1 MFTTKRQKPM
11 KAKYRI
17 TQTLLSSWLYVYKS
31 DSGWEDFLSTLNR
44 QSKPKTKAM
53 LDGIRFENIINACL
67 DGQELDPELEWA
79 EPISKLLPILKG
91 SQKQVSVFR
100 DITVDGV
107 PFTLH
112 GVLDFLKAGVIYD
125 TKFSK
130 TYKVGKYLDSPQ
142 HPMYFELVPEA
153 YEFQYLICDGKYVYK
168 ERYRPDE
175 VEPIEVKIRQF
186 MNFLDRENL
195 VDAYCKLWKIK

>member
-1 MFTTKRQKPM
+1 MNTRF
-11 KAKYRI
+11 RI
-17 TQTLLSSWLYVYKS
+17 TQTLLNSWLYVYKT
-31 DSGWEDFLSTLNR
+31 DSGWTDFLDTLNR
-44 QSKPKTKAM
+44 KKNPPTKAM
-53 LDGIRFENIINACL
+53 LDGIKFENIINACL
-67 DGQELDPELEWA
+67 DGQELDMSLEWS
-79 EPISKLLPILKG
+79 EPISQLLPILDG
-91 SQKQVSVFR
+91 SQQQVTVFK

-107 PFTLH
+107 PFVLH
-112 GVLDFLKAGVIYD
+112 GVLDFLKAGVIFD

-168 ERYRPDE
+168 EAYRPDE

-186 MNFLDRENL
+186 MNFLDKENL
-195 VDAYCKLWKIK
+195 VDVFCNLWKIK

>member
-1 MFTTKRQKPM
+1 MNTR
-11 KAKYRI
+11 YRI
-17 TQTLLSSWLYVYKS
+17 TQTLLNSWLYVYKT
-31 DSGWEDFLSTLNR
+31 DSGWEDFLATLHR

-53 LDGIRFENIINACL
+53 LDGIHFENIINACL
-67 DGQELDPELEWA
+67 DSQALDMSLEWA
-79 EPISKLLPILKG
+79 ESISQLVQVLDG
-91 SQKQVSVFR
+91 SQKQVAIFK
-100 DITVDGV
+100 DFTVDGV
-107 PFTLH
+107 PFVLH
-112 GVLDFLKAGVIYD
+112 GILDFLKAGVIFD

-130 TYKVGKYLDSPQ
+130 TYKVDKYLESPQ

-168 ERYRPDE
+168 ETYRPDE

-195 VDAYCKLWKIK
+195 VDTFCNLWKTK

>member
-1 MFTTKRQKPM
+1 MST
-11 KAKYRI
+11 KYRI
-17 TQTLLSSWLYVYKS
+17 TQTLLNSWLYVYKL
-31 DSGWEDFLSTLNR
+31 DSGWEDFLATLSR

-67 DGQELDPELEWA
+67 DGQELDAGLEWA
-79 EPISKLLPILKG
+79 EPISKLLPILQG
-91 SQKQVSVFR
+91 SQKQVTVFR

-107 PFTLH
+107 TFTLH

-142 HPMYFELVPEA
+142 HPMYFELLPEA
-153 YEFQYLICDGKYVYK
+153 YEFRYLICDGKYVYREK
-168 ERYRPDE
+168 YRPDE

-195 VDAYCKLWKIK
+195 IDTYCKLWKINN

>member
-1 MFTTKRQKPM
+1 MNAR
-11 KAKYRI
+11 YRI
-17 TQTLLSSWLYVYKS
+17 TQTLLNSWLYVYKS
-31 DSGWEDFLSTLNR
+31 DAGWEDFLATLNR
-44 QSKPKTKAM
+44 QSKTKTKAM
-53 LDGIRFENIINACL
+53 LDGMKFENIINACL
-67 DGQELDPELEWA
+67 DGQELDNNIEWA
-79 EPISKLLPILKG
+79 EPISKLLPILSG
-91 SQKQVSVFR
+91 SQKQVTVFKNLV
-100 DITVDGV
+100 VDGV
-107 PFTLH
+107 PFVLH

-125 TKFSK
+125 TKLSK

-175 VEPIEVKIRQF
+175 VVPIEYTVRQF

-195 VDAYCKLWKIK
+195 VDAYCKLWKTK